1 MCVVPCCRLKF
12 FVYSKKRSTWS
23 EHRNRTMCEVVAF
36 KRWKTRK
43 NYQTACPET
52 CSRSLT
58 GGGSLRDWEWF
69 VWVGGREGIIL
80 LVIKWLK
87 SFSSL
92 IILLTGYF
100 SSAFHS
106 LSLTAVV
113 FYPLRWP
120 LAQEFSCSQG
130 WIKPYIVHV
139 VVAGM
144 FKTAIM

>member
-1 MCVVPCCRLKF
+1 MKDKEKLSNRLSRNVFAITYGRRF
-12 FVYSKKRSTWS
+12 FYETGSGS
-23 EHRNRTMCEVVAF
+23 
-36 KRWKTRK
+36 TRK
-43 NYQTACPET
+43 C
-52 CSRSLT
+52 LVF
-58 GGGSLRDWEWF
+58 WI
-69 VWVGGREGIIL
+69 GGREGIIL

-113 FYPLRWP
+113 FYPLRCL

-130 WIKPYIVHV
+130 
-139 VVAGM
+139 
-144 FKTAIM
+144 